1 MNEFIERNDDRL
13 KEFDM
18 AYYDDIRA
26 KRGIPTKEN
35 IDYFSN
41 YYRFGVFDPYHEI
54 QSGREFLFFTKP
66 DLFICKDHNYTLN
79 DNLADYPFFVDLV
92 EKYPYIVYQL
102 QYYND
107 PDKNPFSFLL
117 SNMATSSVDLP
128 GLTASTV
135 STPVNLFGTSY
146 DYRWSSEASDDNH
159 QFSIE
164 FKDTKYLD
172 TYMFFR
178 TYEEYERL
186 KAQGVIRLYTDPHY
200 KNYIF
205 NKVLHDQFG
214 IYKFIVAEDMETI
227 IHYSYFCGCMFTS
240 LPRDSFNDANF
251 DDGIKYAVDIK
262 CAFVEDMNPAI
273 ISDFNKLIS
282 NYNRNFTKIASVYDF
297 ENDQTDM
304 LPVASPVITV
314 EYENK
319 INQNSYNNRLRY
331 KLKWYR
337 K

>member
-1 MNEFIERNDDRL
+1 MPLSDPSLNEFNE
-13 KEFDM
+13 K
-18 AYYDDIRA
+18 YWDDIKA
-26 KRGIPTKEN
+26 ARGIPTKEN
-35 IDYFSN
+35 INYFSN

-54 QSGREFLFFTKP
+54 QTGREFLFFTKP
-66 DLFICKDHNYTLN
+66 DLYICQNNSYGLQPD
-79 DNLADYPFFVDLV
+79 LANYPFFVDLI

-102 QYYND
+102 QYHYD

-135 STPVNLFGTSY
+135 STPVNIFGTSY

-164 FKDTKYLD
+164 FTDTKYLD

-186 KAQGVIRLYTDPHY
+186 KAQGIIKLYNGGDHY

-214 IYKFIVAEDMETI
+214 IYKFIVSEDMETI

-251 DDGIKYAVDIK
+251 DDGIKYAIDIK
-262 CAFVEDMNPAI
+262 CALVEDMNPAI

-282 NYNRNFTKIASVYDF
+282 NYNRNFTKVASIFDF
-297 ENDQTDM
+297 ENDQTDL
-304 LPVASPVITV
+304 LPVASPVIIS
-314 EYENK
+314 EYESTHVQ
-319 INQNSYNNRLRY
+319 QNSYNNRLRY